1 LYKRKNKKTENSVK
15 IYATLVKG
23 SIKFNFAPLS
33 IFRKD
38 VHLMKG
44 QSFFIL
50 GLIFALI
57 IAILAV
63 INNEPVQFNYVFG
76 SQDWPL
82 ILIILTSAVFGG
94 VVAASLSFV
103 KITQLK
109 SKNKQQTK
117 RIAEL
122 ETQLATHSEPQADL
136 EKPLSTQGEPSA

>member
-1 LYKRKNKKTENSVK
+1 
-15 IYATLVKG
+15 
-23 SIKFNFAPLS
+23 
-33 IFRKD
+33 
-38 VHLMKG
+38 MKG

-122 ETQLATHSEPQADL
+122 ETQIAAHSEPQADP